1 MCRTIKRKHVVTI
14 VLLIA
19 LLLIGAGAAYAQPA
33 FAASGIAAP
42 GRAAIKSI
50 GVKENVVTV
59 KWSKTRRASKYKVYV
74 RKGPNKWKYLKK
86 IKRTKANKKKYSNKI
101 NYKLVSSGKKY
112 KVYKRVNLFRLKAT
126 VKKNS
131 YVFKGEYGKSYGIAI
146 RAYAGKKAGAYS
158 KIKTAKI
165 PKKAV
170 KPEPMN
176 INGKGMDNM
185 IWSWWYY
192 PQVVSC
198 ENGNVIWGYA
208 TNDGYSGVAEYDRES
223 GAVTKTALKKTDS
236 ADDHNGLALT
246 VLKDNRIMCA
256 YSGGHDATKDIHIRI
271 SDEPLDTTRFSTEV
285 VLESK
290 WVTSY
295 SQILYS
301 NGKYWLFYRVNNKM
315 WAYRTSEDGLE
326 WSDETVAVTADMQ
339 YYCRFVP
346 TSDKDLIRILMVS
359 NPAYDALDIRQ
370 GFVDTSDG
378 KIYNSDRKEV
388 LGDADVAFDRFDVLI
403 EHPKGKAQRLFDAAV
418 TNPDRPLILYS
429 LFTRKK
435 GLNDSA
441 YYLYDK
447 GDSVKICDG
456 GAALM
461 DYKYQ
466 LGACF
471 VDENTIVVARN
482 NAGCDHVELYDYSSG
497 TLSFAKELDQQPGS
511 ASSRDARP
519 IADVNGKAILWHN
532 GRYSK
537 DGYTDFDTS
546 ARLYLMDSDVI
557 IKDAQ
562 SGSDMAALSQPDQS
576 NVDAVLGYAEK
587 LYSENMTS
595 GRDYLAGGF
604 TWDQE
609 YVRSKSKDPDAVTYG
624 WKYFNA
630 LMMEAFIS
638 DDQGYIP
645 EVLRFYDSH
654 FDSDGNLLIAHNRK
668 YPGGTVDTAMP
679 AAPMIELVIMG
690 AADEAQTA
698 NYNKAA
704 NTVYNKLENQYMYDG
719 EDGRPY
725 AGKIWMHHQ
734 MKDSETGEIVPVSAW
749 SKWPVCLDGIYMSQ
763 IFLIRL
769 AEAID
774 TGKMEIRSV
783 DGHIVSSQELWSDI
797 YTRLNYAADHLRI
810 QETGLMTHV
819 YSPDRGEANNI
830 SWSRGTGWFMM
841 AMLEAIDKMPDGPE
855 RQELLKQFD
864 SIMRS
869 VLEWQDPDSQ
879 LWYNIMTRKADLSKN
894 RPETSGSAMLAYC
907 LLKGY
912 KTGILKDEEFRRAG
926 LAAFNALVNEHFD
939 EEAGLSDTLISM
951 GPADTEAAY
960 QKPQFV
966 TNEAKGIAPL
976 IMAAEYVMP

>member
-1 MCRTIKRKHVVTI
+1 MVSEKTAIGKIVSVLLAVFVASAFCGAYLQHSYAAAKKASPGRPVIKSAVAEDSTVTI
-14 VLLIA
+14 
-19 LLLIGAGAAYAQPA
+19 
-33 FAASGIAAP
+33 
-42 GRAAIKSI
+42 
-50 GVKENVVTV
+50 
-59 KWSKTRRASKYKVYV
+59 KWSKVKRATKYKVYI
-74 RKGPNKWKYLKK
+74 RSGPNRWKYLKK
-86 IKRTKANKKKYSNKI
+86 IKKNSTNRNKYSNAV
-101 NYKLVSSGKKY
+101 NYKITVSGKKY
-112 KVYKRVNLFRLKAT
+112 KLYKRSNPFRLKAS
-126 VKKNS
+126 VKKCS
-131 YVFKGEYGKSYGIAI
+131 YSFTGEYGKSYAFIVKP
-146 RAYAGKKAGAYS
+146 YAGKTAGIRS
-158 KIKTAKI
+158 KIKDVTI
-165 PKKAV
+165 PPKEEELSPP
-170 KPEPMN
+170 PE
-176 INGKGMDNM
+176 
-185 IWSWWYY
+185 
-192 PQVVSC
+192 Q
-198 ENGNVIWGYA
+198 
-208 TNDGYSGVAEYDRES
+208 
-223 GAVTKTALKKTDS
+223 
-236 ADDHNGLALT
+236 
-246 VLKDNRIMCA
+246 
-256 YSGGHDATKDIHIRI
+256 
-271 SDEPLDTTRFSTEV
+271 
-285 VLESK
+285 
-290 WVTSY
+290 
-295 SQILYS
+295 
-301 NGKYWLFYRVNNKM
+301 
-315 WAYRTSEDGLE
+315 
-326 WSDETVAVTADMQ
+326 
-339 YYCRFVP
+339 
-346 TSDKDLIRILMVS
+346 
-359 NPAYDALDIRQ
+359 
-370 GFVDTSDG
+370 
-378 KIYNSDRKEV
+378 
-388 LGDADVAFDRFDVLI
+388 ADVDKV
-403 EHPKGKAQRLFDAAV
+403 KAYAA
-418 TNPDRPLILYS
+418 R
-429 LFTRKK
+429 
-435 GLNDSA
+435 
-441 YYLYDK
+441 
-447 GDSVKICDG
+447 
-456 GAALM
+456 
-461 DYKYQ
+461 
-466 LGACF
+466 
-471 VDENTIVVARN
+471 
-482 NAGCDHVELYDYSSG
+482 
-497 TLSFAKELDQQPGS
+497 
-511 ASSRDARP
+511 
-519 IADVNGKAILWHN
+519 
-532 GRYSK
+532 
-537 DGYTDFDTS
+537 
-546 ARLYLMDSDVI
+546 
-557 IKDAQ
+557 
-562 SGSDMAALSQPDQS
+562 
-576 NVDAVLGYAEK
+576 

-609 YVRSKSKDPDAVTYG
+609 YVRSRSKDPDAVTYG

-810 QETGLMTHV
+810 QKSGLMTHV

-855 RQELLKQFD
+855 RQELQKQFD

-869 VLEWQDPDSQ
+869 VLEWQDPDSH
-879 LWYNIMTRKADLSKN
+879 LWYNVMTRKADLSKN

-926 LAAFNALVNEHFD
+926 LAAFNVLVNEHLD